1 MIEKGRLGVLSSL
14 YAFSPNIPPCAEYIT
29 RAQREYHL
37 GNAIDC
43 VPKYHILPMAKYITA
58 ILATSSCQYCN
69 LWGLVKFH
77 IGGKVR
83 ARLLNG

>member
-1 MIEKGRLGVLSSL
+1 MIEKGRLGVLSPF
-14 YAFSPNIPPCAEYIT
+14 YNIMV
-29 RAQREYHL
+29 RL
-37 GNAIDC
+37 
-43 VPKYHILPMAKYITA
+43 MARSY
-58 ILATSSCQYCN
+58 